1 MSSLKVPHDHD
12 ATGKRE
18 HSAGT
23 GKGSVAAGSSR
34 LIKTAEQAQ
43 QQYLEM
49 VKAIPEVMKVLTVE
63 EDEGLSLL
71 TVISAAPFDDGP
83 RSSVFDVQVDFMQR
97 MEAPLVGF
105 HLLNIQ
111 ELPGQ
116 DLEHQGLESHQVLWS
131 R

>member
-34 LIKTAEQAQ
+34 SIKTAEQAQ

-71 TVISAAPFDDGP
+71 TVISATPFDDVARNKVIG
-83 RSSVFDVQVDFMQR
+83 VQSDLMQR
-97 MEAPLVGF
+97 MEGPFIGF
-105 HLLNIQ
+105 HLMNMQ
-111 ELPGQ
+111 ELPGGS
-116 DLEHQGLESHQVLWS
+116 LKYQGLATCQALWS

>member
-1 MSSLKVPHDHD
+1 MSRLKYPYKSD
-12 ATGKRE
+12 A
-18 HSAGT
+18 
-23 GKGSVAAGSSR
+23 VGSSEYGGEAGNGSTTTGR
-34 LIKTAEQAQ
+34 AGLIKTTNVAR
-43 QQYLEM
+43 QQYVNVVRL
-49 VKAIPEVMKVLTVE
+49 IPEVIKVLLVE
-63 EDEGLSLL
+63 GDEGPSLL

-83 RSSVFDVQVDFMQR
+83 RSSAFDVQVDFMQR